1 MSEYIQAILHYIE
14 LQSTP
19 DGACIGTFALST
31 FRNDVYA
38 HGDSIEDCIAA
49 VERALESYVLWA
61 LKTGELLP
69 EVDGVMP
76 PSLEP
81 AHASLL
87 MDTHR

>member
-1 MSEYIQAILHYIE
+1 MTEYIQAILHYIQ

-19 DGACIGTFALST
+19 DRACIATFALPT

-38 HGDSIEDCIAA
+38 HGDSIEDCIAT

-69 EVDGVMP
+69 EIDGVMP